1 LNTIAS
7 FAAIKPL
14 TASIT
19 VFTASGVAAIPPATP
34 EVEFVAS
41 DSFKCPSTV
50 SVPVTVV
57 WDNGAYLEAKLVPFS

>member
-34 EVEFVAS
+34 EVEFVES
-41 DSFKCPSTV
+41 DNCTCPDIVLEPIISICEI
-50 SVPVTVV
+50 
-57 WDNGAYLEAKLVPFS
+57 GAYLEAKLVPFS